1 MKKNLLWIA
10 LLAILNVSLA
20 QERGN
25 FWTSSQKEL
34 TNNVIEHSKDL
45 PRTKMYDLNLQDLKN
60 TLAIVPER
68 NASNNQ
74 SNIIVS
80 FPNAKGEMERFR
92 IFEAPVLHPD
102 LAARYPNIKSYA
114 GQGIDDP
121 AAVIRF
127 SVSPLG
133 LQSMRLSGT
142 NEAVFIEPVTNDRT
156 TYTVYQRADRSVS
169 FSNFEC
175 EVIADVST
183 GIESSGLASRPN
195 ADDGTLRTY
204 RLAVSTTG
212 EYTAFHGGTKAGAL
226 AAINTTMTR
235 VNGVFENDF
244 NVTMVLIA
252 NTDDV
257 IYTNGGSDPYTN
269 GGFNNQLQSTLT
281 STIGEANYDI
291 GHLFARADN
300 NGNAGCIGCVCVN
313 GQKGSGWTS
322 RNDPVGD
329 PFDIDFV
336 AHEMGHQ
343 FGANHTFSI
352 RNEGTNAHFEPG
364 SGTTIMGYAGITGA
378 TDVQSN
384 SDPFFHWFSIQQVT
398 NYVKGTSCQ
407 TDTATG
413 NAVPTTNA
421 GADYT
426 IPKGTPFVLTGSATD
441 ADGDSLTY
449 CWEQADENNASTTY
463 PSVTATTGVAFRSYN
478 PSASPSR
485 YFPRLST
492 IKTGGTSWQWEA
504 VPNVARTLNFRLT
517 VRDNRA
523 GGATNNSDD
532 MVVTVNGTAG
542 PFVVNA
548 PNSAVTWNAGTTQTV
563 TWNVAGTTG
572 NGVNAANVDI
582 LLSTDG
588 GDTYPISLA
597 SNVAND
603 GSHDIV
609 VPNNQGSQNRIMVK
623 GSNHIFFDIS
633 NANFTIAG
641 QVACNAT
648 VPTGVTASSITSSG
662 ASISWD
668 AVAGASYDVRYRQT
682 GTTSWTTNAVN
693 GTSTTLSGL
702 AATTEYEV
710 QVRSKCTSGNSAYS
724 GSTTFTTTNVQ
735 LNYCTSQ
742 GNNVSDEYIGRVQL
756 NTIDNS
762 SGSGN
767 GYSDHTS
774 ISTNLSKSQAYTI
787 TITPTWTGTV
797 YNEGYSVWIDY
808 NQDGD
813 FTDAGEQVW
822 SKARSKDT
830 PVSGSFTVPASAT
843 DGATRMRVSMKYNAI
858 PTSCETFTYG
868 EVEDYTVVIEA
879 AGPDTQ
885 APSVPT
891 SLTAS
896 GTTQTSTTL
905 SWTASTDNVGVTGY
919 EVFQDG
925 TSIGTTSGTSLNV
938 SGLTTATTYAFTVQA
953 QDAAGN
959 ASASSAALNVTTLS
973 ATTGVTLTLNFDNY
987 PEETSWEIQNSSGQV
1002 VASGGTYGSQA
1013 DGSTLVINENLPAG
1027 CYSLI
1032 VKDTYGD
1039 GMCCSYG
1046 TGSYSLNEG
1055 ATVLAS
1061 GASFGSTDTNNF
1073 CVGGATSRGD
1083 EPISITNVNDD
1094 PIVFDVTMYPNPV
1107 KGDEIKLILKD
1118 KGVQKAT
1125 YAIRDLLGKNIKQ
1138 GVIENKS
1145 INVANLPKGVYLIEI
1160 SNGQNTTTKKVVRE

>member
-1 MKKNLLWIA
+1 MKNYLLYIV
-10 LLAILNVSLA
+10 LLTMLNVSLA
-20 QERGN
+20 QAQERQN
-25 FWTSSQKEL
+25 FWSTSQKSLSNDVVEHNREL
-34 TNNVIEHSKDL
+34 PKTQV
-45 PRTKMYDLNLQDLKN
+45 YDLNLDGFKN
-60 TLAIVPER
+60 ALHNAPQR
-68 NASNNQ
+68 NEINST
-74 SNIIVS
+74 SNIVLS
-80 FPNAKGEMERFR
+80 FPNAEGVMERYQ
-92 IFEAPVLHPD
+92 IFEAPVLSPD

-133 LQSMRLSGT
+133 IQSMRLSGT
-142 NEAVFIEPVTNDRT
+142 NEAVFIEPVTNDRA
-156 TYTVYQRADRSVS
+156 TYTVYERADRSVS
-169 FSNFEC
+169 LSSFECQVIDNASINFESS
-175 EVIADVST
+175 IA
-183 GIESSGLASRPN
+183 ARPN
-195 ADDGTLRTY
+195 ADDGILRTY

-244 NVTMVLIA
+244 NVTMVLIS

-257 IYTNGGSDPYTN
+257 IYTNSGSDPYTN

-281 STIGEANYDI
+281 SVIGEANYDV

-322 RNDPVGD
+322 RNNPVGD

-336 AHEMGHQ
+336 AHELGHQ

-421 GADYT
+421 GSDYT

-441 ADGDSLTY
+441 ADGDALTY
-449 CWEQADENNASTTY
+449 CWEQADENNAATTY
-463 PSVTATTGVAFRSYN
+463 PSVTATTGVSFRSYN

-492 IKTGGTSWQWEA
+492 IKSGGTSWQWEA

-532 MVVTVNGTAG
+532 MRVTVNGTAG

-548 PNSAVTWNAGTTQTV
+548 PNTAVTWNAGTTQTV

-597 SNVAND
+597 SNVTND

-609 VPNNQGSQNRIMVK
+609 VPDNQGSQNRIMVK
-623 GSNHIFFDIS
+623 GANHIFFDIS

-648 VPTGVTASSITSSG
+648 VPTGVSVSGITSSG
-662 ASISWD
+662 ASVSWNE
-668 AVAGASYDVRYRQT
+668 VTGASYDVRYRAT
-682 GTTSWTTNAVN
+682 GTTSWTTNAVT

-702 AATTEYEV
+702 ATTTEYEV
-710 QVRSKCTSGNSAYS
+710 QVRSKCTSGNSAYA
-724 GSTTFTTTNVQ
+724 GSATFTTTDVQ
-735 LNYCTSQ
+735 LNYCDSAST
-742 GNNVSDEYIGRVQL
+742 NINDEYIGRVQL

-762 SGSGN
+762 SGGQF
-767 GYSDHTS
+767 YTDFTS
-774 ISTNLSKSQAYTI
+774 ISTDLSKSQAYTI
-787 TITPTWTGTV
+787 TVTPTWTGTV

-813 FTDAGEQVW
+813 FTDSGEQVW
-822 SKARSKDT
+822 SKARSTDT
-830 PVSGSFTVPASAT
+830 PVSGTFTIPSSAT

-858 PTSCETFTYG
+858 PQPCETFTYG
-868 EVEDYTVVIEA
+868 EVEDYTVVIGA

-896 GTTQTSTTL
+896 GTTQTETTL
-905 SWTASTDNVGVTGY
+905 SWTASNDNVGVTGY

-938 SGLTTATTYAFTVQA
+938 TGLTEATTYAFTVQA

-959 ASASSAALNVTTLS
+959 TSASSAALNVTTLS
-973 ATTGVTLTLNFDNY
+973 AATGVTLTLNFDNY
-987 PEETSWEIQNSSGQV
+987 PEETSWEIRNSSNQI

-1013 DGSTLVINENLPAG
+1013 DGSTLVINQNLPAG

-1032 VKDTYGD
+1032 VRDTYGD
-1039 GMCCSYG
+1039 GMCCAWG
-1046 TGSYSLNEG
+1046 NGSYSLTEG
-1055 ATVLAS
+1055 STVLAS
-1061 GASFGSTDTNNF
+1061 GASFASSDTNSF
-1073 CVGGATSRGD
+1073 CVGGASASRGD
-1083 EPISITNVNDD
+1083 EPISIAQNDE
-1094 PIVFDVTMYPNPV
+1094 PIVFNVTMYPNPV
-1107 KGDEIKLILKD
+1107 RGNEIKLLLKD
-1118 KGVQKAT
+1118 EGVQKAT
-1125 YAIRDLLGKNIKQ
+1125 YVIRDIVGRNVKE

-1145 INVANLPKGVYLIEI
+1145 INVANLPKGMYLIEI
-1160 SNGQNTTTKKVVRE
+1160 NNGQNTVTKKIIRE

>member
-1 MKKNLLWIA
+1 
-10 LLAILNVSLA
+10 
-20 QERGN
+20 
-25 FWTSSQKEL
+25 
-34 TNNVIEHSKDL
+34 
-45 PRTKMYDLNLQDLKN
+45 
-60 TLAIVPER
+60 
-68 NASNNQ
+68 
-74 SNIIVS
+74 
-80 FPNAKGEMERFR
+80 
-92 IFEAPVLHPD
+92 
-102 LAARYPNIKSYA
+102 
-114 GQGIDDP
+114 
-121 AAVIRF
+121 
-127 SVSPLG
+127 
-133 LQSMRLSGT
+133 MRLSGT
-142 NEAVFIEPVTNDRT
+142 NEAVFIEPITNDRT
-156 TYTVYQRADRSVS
+156 TYTVYQRSDRTVS
-169 FSNFEC
+169 FSDFEC
-175 EVIADVST
+175 EVLADVST

-212 EYTAFHGGTKAGAL
+212 EYTAFHGGTKAGAM

-257 IYTNGGSDPYTN
+257 IYTSSGSDPYTN
-269 GGFNNQLQSTLT
+269 GGFNSQLQSTLT
-281 STIGEANYDI
+281 SVIGEANYDV

-352 RNEGTNAHFEPG
+352 RNEGSNAHFEPG

-421 GADYT
+421 GSDYT

-478 PSASPSR
+478 PSASPNR

-532 MVVTVNGTAG
+532 MIVTVNGTAG

-582 LLSTDG
+582 LLSTNG
-588 GDTYPISLA
+588 GDTYATTLA
-597 SNVAND
+597 SGVTND

-609 VPNNQGSQNRIMVK
+609 VPNTQGSQNRIMVK

-662 ASISWD
+662 ASINWG
-668 AVAGASYDVRYRQT
+668 AVAGASYDVRYRET
-682 GTTSWTTNAVN
+682 GTTSWTTNAVT

-702 AATTEYEV
+702 AATTAYEV

-724 GSTTFTTTNVQ
+724 GST
-735 LNYCTSQ
+735 L
-742 GNNVSDEYIGRVQL
+742 
-756 NTIDNS
+756 
-762 SGSGN
+762 
-767 GYSDHTS
+767 
-774 ISTNLSKSQAYTI
+774 
-787 TITPTWTGTV
+787 
-797 YNEGYSVWIDY
+797 
-808 NQDGD
+808 
-813 FTDAGEQVW
+813 
-822 SKARSKDT
+822 
-830 PVSGSFTVPASAT
+830 
-843 DGATRMRVSMKYNAI
+843 
-858 PTSCETFTYG
+858 
-868 EVEDYTVVIEA
+868 
-879 AGPDTQ
+879 
-885 APSVPT
+885 
-891 SLTAS
+891 
-896 GTTQTSTTL
+896 
-905 SWTASTDNVGVTGY
+905 
-919 EVFQDG
+919 
-925 TSIGTTSGTSLNV
+925 
-938 SGLTTATTYAFTVQA
+938 
-953 QDAAGN
+953 
-959 ASASSAALNVTTLS
+959 
-973 ATTGVTLTLNFDNY
+973 
-987 PEETSWEIQNSSGQV
+987 
-1002 VASGGTYGSQA
+1002 
-1013 DGSTLVINENLPAG
+1013 
-1027 CYSLI
+1027 SLI
-1032 VKDTYGD
+1032 H
-1039 GMCCSYG
+1039 
-1046 TGSYSLNEG
+1046 
-1055 ATVLAS
+1055 
-1061 GASFGSTDTNNF
+1061 
-1073 CVGGATSRGD
+1073 
-1083 EPISITNVNDD
+1083 I
-1094 PIVFDVTMYPNPV
+1094 
-1107 KGDEIKLILKD
+1107 
-1118 KGVQKAT
+1118 
-1125 YAIRDLLGKNIKQ
+1125 
-1138 GVIENKS
+1138 
-1145 INVANLPKGVYLIEI
+1145 
-1160 SNGQNTTTKKVVRE
+1160 